1 MEMTT
6 RELLNTLKIF
16 SEIFSIPPPKSND
29 IEIWWEQV
37 VKEMGIDSLY
47 LLYDNNVLSR
57 SDNDVLIFMN
67 NLLTN
72 RINDLEIVAN

>member
-1 MEMTT
+1 METT
-6 RELLNTLKIF
+6 TKELLDVLKIF

-29 IEIWWEQV
+29 IGCWWYQV
-37 VKEMGIDSLY
+37 VKEMKIESLH

-57 SDNDVLIFMN
+57 CDDDVIIFMN

-72 RINDLEIVAN
+72 RIKDLEILIN